1 MRVRA
6 LKGGGCA
13 LKIGFA
19 PLKIGGCALKPR
31 GFAVKMGVVPEK
43 GGLELRNED
52 LSAKK
57 GGLGLTPGISRSGR
71 PRYRP
76 GSCSNTGMLLA
87 PKALEITRSGEAGE
101 LITR

>member
-6 LKGGGCA
+6 LKGGGGCA

-57 GGLGLTPGISRSGR
+57 EGLD
-71 PRYRP
+71 
-76 GSCSNTGMLLA
+76 
-87 PKALEITRSGEAGE
+87 
-101 LITR
+101 